1 MLEAQEAQF
10 YFFDRAS
17 VADLNNS
24 LPNKNT
30 IISIYLDKLGIKS
43 I

>member
-1 MLEAQEAQF
+1 MAIQILLLLQMMLKK
-10 YFFDRAS
+10 YYS
-17 VADLNNS
+17 V
-24 LPNKNT
+24 PNKNT